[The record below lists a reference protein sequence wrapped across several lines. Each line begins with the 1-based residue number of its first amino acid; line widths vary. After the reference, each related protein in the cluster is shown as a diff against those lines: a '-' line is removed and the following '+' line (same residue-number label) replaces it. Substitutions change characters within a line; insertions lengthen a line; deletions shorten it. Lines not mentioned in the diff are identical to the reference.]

1 MRVRDVM
8 TTPATTVTEE
18 TSIGTASRLMGAEQ
32 LTSIVVV
39 DDSRALVGTVE
50 LSDLLTHEAEQGA
63 DQGVAP
69 AHRVGEVRVRRTACV
84 RCDDEIAVPIDLIRS
99 TTAALLPVVDKDRVV
114 GTLSRDDLLDLLADR
129 DVRAYLLAGS
139 ACGSAYRG

>member
-50 LSDLLTHEAEQGA
+50 LSDLLTHEAEQG
-63 DQGVAP
+63 VAP

-84 RCDDEIAVPIDLIRS
+84 RCDDEVAVPIDLIRS

-129 DVRAYLLAGS
+129 DVRADLLAGS

>member
-8 TTPATTVTEE
+8 TTPATTVTAE
-18 TSIGTASRLMGAEQ
+18 TSIGAASRLMGDEQ

-50 LSDLLTHEAEQGA
+50 LSDLRTHETEQGA
-63 DQGVAP
+63 DRDAAP
-69 AHRVGEVRVRRTACV
+69 THRVGEVQVRRTACV

-99 TTAALLPVVDKDRVV
+99 TTAALLPVVDNDRVV

-129 DVRAYLLAGS
+129 EVRADLLAGS
-139 ACGSAYRG
+139 ACGSAYRR

>member
-8 TTPATTVTEE
+8 TTPATTVTAE
-18 TSIGTASRLMGAEQ
+18 TSIGAASRLMCDEQ

-50 LSDLLTHEAEQGA
+50 LSDLRTHESEQGA
-63 DQGVAP
+63 DHDAAA
-69 AHRVGEVRVRRTACV
+69 AHRVGEVQVRRTACV

-99 TTAALLPVVDKDRVV
+99 TTAALLPVVDNDRVV

-129 DVRAYLLAGS
+129 EVRADLLAGS